1 MDREPSHVLNQVS
14 HLHEGLWDRI
24 DIGVVVVIEEGY
36 VHAEEEGEN
45 CGEKFEICKD
55 LSYRPSL
62 L

>member
-1 MDREPSHVLNQVS
+1 MDREPSHVLNQIS

-36 VHAEEEGEN
+36 VQAEEEGEN
-45 CGEKFEICKD
+45 YAEKLEICKD
-55 LSYRPSL
+55 PSYRPSL